1 MATELMGKV
10 AVVTGGSRGIGRAV
24 ATRLAEAGAEVV
36 LTYRADAVA
45 AVEVVDEIRAK
56 GGRVLAV
63 QADSAETGAI
73 DEVVER
79 TVGRSGRLDVLV
91 NNAAEFVF
99 GALDDMDAATFDR
112 VVATNVRGPFL
123 ASRAAARH
131 MGDGGRIITIGSNV
145 SERTPFP
152 GLTLYALSK
161 AALAGLT
168 KGLARDLG
176 QRGITANLVSPG
188 PTDTD
193 ASPADG
199 PQAGMIAGFTAVGRY
214 ARPEEIADMVVHLAG
229 PGAGYVTGAVVAVDG
244 GFTA

>member
-1 MATELMGKV
+1 MATELVGKV

-24 ATRLAEAGAEVV
+24 AVRLAEAGAEVV

-63 QADSAETGAI
+63 QADSAEVGAV
-73 DEVVER
+73 DDVVER
-79 TVGRSGRLDVLV
+79 AVGRSGRLDVLV
-91 NNAAEFVF
+91 NNAAEFVM
-99 GALDDMDAATFDR
+99 GALDDLDAATFDR
-112 VVATNVRGPFL
+112 VVATNVRAPLL

-131 MGDGGRIITIGSNV
+131 MGEGGRIITIGSNV
-145 SERTPFP
+145 ADRLPFP

-161 AALAGLT
+161 AALVGMT

-176 QRGITANLVSPG
+176 PRGITANLVSPG

-193 ASPADG
+193 AGGADG
-199 PQAGMIAGFTAVGRY
+199 PQAGVIAGFTALGRF
-214 ARPEEIADMVVHLAG
+214 ARPEEVAGTVLHVAG
-229 PGAGYVTGAVVAVDG
+229 PDASYVTGAVIAVDG
-244 GFTA
+244 GFTV